1 MPTPDLDPRQILAA
15 TVKTLTDVQNRLG
28 PLARQRCVCGAV
40 SDAQLVRALECL
52 DSLETLSKGLR
63 AVLEAMPADEPV
75 DVDLV
80 QPVRLPMPGTN

>member
-1 MPTPDLDPRQILAA
+1 M
-15 TVKTLTDVQNRLG
+15 
-28 PLARQRCVCGAV
+28 

-75 DVDLV
+75 DVELV